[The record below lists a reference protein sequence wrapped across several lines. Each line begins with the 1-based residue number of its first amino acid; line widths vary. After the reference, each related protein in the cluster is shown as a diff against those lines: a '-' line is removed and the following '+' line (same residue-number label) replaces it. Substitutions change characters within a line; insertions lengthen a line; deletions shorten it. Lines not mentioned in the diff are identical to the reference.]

1 MRTTG
6 FDPLGGHRL
15 VEIGAVELV
24 NLSLTGQVFHSYL
37 NPERAMPADA
47 IAVHGLTAAF
57 LADKPLFGA
66 VADELLAFVGDAPL
80 VAHNAGFDIAF
91 LNAELKHA
99 GKPPIVIYRAIDTL
113 VLARRKRTGTCVM
126 AKRPLHISEGFRS
139 SNPRAQASTSFPFS
153 GLNGSRSGTRSRRP
167 RLRPELGGLGP
178 RAVECDQTNTEPTR
192 RYYHIPS
199 WLGVPSSSARQA
211 LMVSSSLLTG
221 CIVLFLLIAVTLRQ
235 RSKTDMR

>member
-99 GKPPIVIYRAIDTL
+99 GKPPIVIDRAIDTL

-139 SNPRAQASTSFPFS
+139 SNPRAQASTSFPF
-153 GLNGSRSGTRSRRP
+153 
-167 RLRPELGGLGP
+167 LRPERQPFGD
-178 RAVECDQTNTEPTR
+178 AVEAPATSSRAWWVAATCRRVRSNKHRADAPVLSYSVLARRPLIICTPGVNGEFFVTNWLHRPVSFDR
-192 RYYHIPS
+192 RYP
-199 WLGVPSSSARQA
+199 PA
-211 LMVSSSLLTG
+211 TE
-221 CIVLFLLIAVTLRQ
+221 
-235 RSKTDMR
+235 